1 MRPENENRNGKRSVV
16 IGTMDFAVIQA
27 LGRRFT
33 STQYDVRFI
42 QKGVDIISEI
52 LDHDVDMLILDLE
65 LAGIMGAEL
74 LPVIRKLRPRLPI
87 ILITDDYTGRIR
99 QLAAEQRIIYQTF
112 KPMSDCNTDAI
123 LTATEKTIQKT
134 LELRTNTAV

>member
-1 MRPENENRNGKRSVV
+1 MRLENENTNGKKNVV

-42 QKGVDIISEI
+42 QKGVDIITEI
-52 LDHDVDMLILDLE
+52 LDHDIDMLILDLE

-74 LPVIRKLRPRLPI
+74 LPVVRKLRPRLPI

-99 QLAAEQRIIYQTF
+99 QLAAEQGITFQAF
-112 KPMSDCNTDAI
+112 KPMSDSNTDAI
-123 LTATEKTIQKT
+123 LTATEKTIERA
-134 LELRTNTAV
+134 LELQTAPAV

>member
-1 MRPENENRNGKRSVV
+1 MRPENENRIGKRSVV

-33 STQYDVRFI
+33 STKYDVRFI
-42 QKGVDIISEI
+42 QKGVDIITEI

-99 QLAAEQRIIYQTF
+99 QLAAEQRITYQTF
-112 KPMSDCNTDAI
+112 KPMSDSNTDAI
-123 LTATEKTIQKT
+123 LIATEKTIQKA
-134 LELRTNTAV
+134 LELHTNSAV